1 MKRHLVVTAASLM
14 ILVGCGQK
22 GGSVEAAKA
31 PQGEEAAAP
40 VTTSAQAGANG
51 EVTMK
56 ADAPELKEMK
66 IEAVSMR
73 SVPADA
79 VTATARIEANPHNV
93 GHALAPVAGRI
104 TNVAVRLGD
113 TVKQGQVV
121 ATIESAAIEDAE
133 SDYLVAETA
142 IHQSELAEA
151 KADADLVRL
160 TDLYEHMAVA
170 QKEVLA
176 AQTTLALTKTALEQA
191 KQVRDHERDRL
202 EYLGLKPGA
211 KHQKIVVTAPISGKV
226 TEVTAVQGEYRNEIN
241 VPLVTITDLSHV
253 WATAEIPE
261 SKIRL
266 CKVGGVAQLELIAY
280 PNEVFR
286 ARVTRIADAVNSDT
300 RTIKVNAELE
310 NPEGKLRP
318 DMFGNV
324 QYAGGE
330 TKAPWIPENA
340 VVRVNGNNLVFVEQT
355 PGRFR
360 ATEIEIGPPHEDGFP
375 VVKGLKPGDRIVTQG
390 AIYLKAAL

>member
-1 MKRHLVVTAASLM
+1 MKRHLGV
-14 ILVGCGQK
+14 LVAGLVMLAGCGEK

-31 PQGEEAAAP
+31 PKAEDSAP
-40 VTTSAQAGANG
+40 PVQTSAHSEANG
-51 EVTMK
+51 QVVMNP
-56 ADAPELKEMK
+56 DAPELKEMK
-66 IEAVSMR
+66 IEAVAMR
-73 SVPADA
+73 SVPADT
-79 VTATARIEANPHNV
+79 VVATARIEANPHNV

-113 TVKQGQVV
+113 TVTRGQVV

-133 SDYLVAETA
+133 SDYLEAETA
-142 IHQSELAEA
+142 IHQAELAAA
-151 KADADLVRL
+151 KADADLGRL

-176 AQTTLALTKTALEQA
+176 AQTTQALTRTALDQA

-202 EYLGLKPGA
+202 EYLGLKPGG

-226 TEVTAVQGEYRNEIN
+226 TEVKAVQGEYRNEIN
-241 VPLVTITDLSHV
+241 DPLVTITDLSRV

-261 SKIRL
+261 SQIRL
-266 CKVGGVAQLELIAY
+266 CKVGGLAQLELIAY
-280 PNEVFR
+280 PNEMFR

-310 NPEGKLRP
+310 NPDGKLRP

-330 TKAPWIPENA
+330 TKSPWIPENA

-360 ATEIEIGPPHEDGFP
+360 ATEVQIGAPHEDGFP
-375 VVKGLKPGDRIVTQG
+375 VVKGLQPGDRVVTQG

>member
-1 MKRHLVVTAASLM
+1 MAASLVM
-14 ILVGCGQK
+14 LAGCGEK
-22 GGSVEAAKA
+22 EAAVEAAKA
-31 PQGEEAAAP
+31 PKAEESKPP
-40 VTTSAQAGANG
+40 VATSAQAGANG
-51 EVTMK
+51 EVTMA

-66 IEAVSMR
+66 IESVAMR

-79 VTATARIEANPHNV
+79 VVATARIEANPHNV

-113 TVKQGQVV
+113 TVTRGQVV

-133 SDYLVAETA
+133 SDYLEADTA
-142 IHQSELAEA
+142 VHQAELAGA
-151 KADADLVRL
+151 KADADLARL

-176 AQTTLALTKTALEQA
+176 AQTTQALTRTALEHA

-202 EYLGLKPGA
+202 EFLGLKPGE
-211 KHQKIVVTAPISGKV
+211 KHQRIVVTAPISGKV
-226 TEVTAVQGEYRNEIN
+226 TEVNAVQGEYRNEIN
-241 VPLVTITDLSHV
+241 NPLVTITDLSRV

-266 CKVGGVAQLELIAY
+266 CRVGGVAQLDLIAF
-280 PNEVFR
+280 PNEMFR
-286 ARVTRIADAVNSDT
+286 ARVTRIADTVNSDT

-310 NPEGKLRP
+310 NPDGKLRP
-318 DMFGNV
+318 DMFGSV

-330 TKAPWIPENA
+330 TKAPWIPEDA
-340 VVRVNGNNLVFVEQT
+340 VVRVNGNNLVFVEQS

-360 ATEIEIGPPHEDGFP
+360 AAEVEIGPPFEEGFP
-375 VVKGLKPGDRIVTQG
+375 VTKGLKPGDRVVTQG

>member
-1 MKRHLVVTAASLM
+1 MNRHLVVMAASLVM
-14 ILVGCGQK
+14 LAGCGEK
-22 GGSVEAAKA
+22 EAAVEAAKA
-31 PQGEEAAAP
+31 PKAEESKPP
-40 VTTSAQAGANG
+40 VATSAQAGANG
-51 EVTMK
+51 EVTMA

-66 IEAVSMR
+66 IESVAMR

-79 VTATARIEANPHNV
+79 VVATARIEANPHNV

-113 TVKQGQVV
+113 TVTRGQVV

-133 SDYLVAETA
+133 SDYLEADTA
-142 IHQSELAEA
+142 VHQAELAGA
-151 KADADLVRL
+151 KADADLARL

-176 AQTTLALTKTALEQA
+176 AQTTQALTRTALEHA

-202 EYLGLKPGA
+202 EFLGLKPGE
-211 KHQKIVVTAPISGKV
+211 KHQRIVVTAPISGKV
-226 TEVTAVQGEYRNEIN
+226 TEVNAVQGEYRNEIN
-241 VPLVTITDLSHV
+241 NPLVTITDLSRV

-266 CKVGGVAQLELIAY
+266 CRVGGVAQLDLIAF
-280 PNEVFR
+280 PNEMFR
-286 ARVTRIADAVNSDT
+286 ARVTRIADTVNSDT

-310 NPEGKLRP
+310 NPDGKLRP
-318 DMFGNV
+318 DMFGSV

-330 TKAPWIPENA
+330 TKAPWIPEDA
-340 VVRVNGNNLVFVEQT
+340 VVRVNGNNLVFVEQS

-360 ATEIEIGPPHEDGFP
+360 AAEVEIGPPFEEGFP
-375 VVKGLKPGDRIVTQG
+375 VTKGLKPGDRVVTQG